1 MGDVFAADVLYHSNF
16 LNKYLKKF
24 RYDVDTLMTFE
35 KEDDNDRWSGI
46 SWSGE
51 ELGVNFSISFCN
63 MYPHWYSV

>member
-51 ELGVNFSISFCN
+51 ELGVNFSSSFCN